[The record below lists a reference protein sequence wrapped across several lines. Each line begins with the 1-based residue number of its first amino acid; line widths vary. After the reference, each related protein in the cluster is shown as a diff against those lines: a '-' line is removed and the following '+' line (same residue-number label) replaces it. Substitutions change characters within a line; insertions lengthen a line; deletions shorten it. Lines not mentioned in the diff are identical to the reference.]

1 MRKRTAVIAGVAVV
15 AIGGGV
21 AYAAWSSS
29 GSGPGQV
36 GSTTNIDSAI
46 SPVSGAG
53 GLYPGR
59 TVSFEVTINNPNG
72 YPVKVTSIGAGSS
85 DVTSGGCAAGTVTS
99 AAVSNPNGTIAAGKS
114 GTYTL
119 QATMNADAADNC
131 KSQTFT
137 LPLTA
142 QLASVPS

>member
-1 MRKRTAVIAGVAVV
+1 MRKRTAVIAGVAVL

-21 AYAAWSSS
+21 AYAAWSSTGAGT
-29 GSGPGQV
+29 GSA
-36 GSTTNIDSAI
+36 GSTTSVNSTI
-46 SPVSGAG
+46 SPVNGAG
-53 GLYPGR
+53 GLYPGA
-59 TVSFEVTINNPNG
+59 TVSFQVTINNPNG
-72 YPVKVTSIGAGSS
+72 YPVTVASISAGASQLTA
-85 DVTSGGCAAGTVTS
+85 DGCAASTVTS
-99 AAVSNPNGTIAAGKS
+99 PAVSNQGTIAAGQS

-142 QLASVPS
+142 ALVSAA